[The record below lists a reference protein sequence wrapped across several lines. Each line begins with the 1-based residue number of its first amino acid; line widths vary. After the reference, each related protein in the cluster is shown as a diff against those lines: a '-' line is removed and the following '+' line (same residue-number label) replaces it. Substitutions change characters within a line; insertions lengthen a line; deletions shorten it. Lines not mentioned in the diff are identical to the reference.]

1 MSTSI
6 VRRLDALEAAN
17 IPGKSTTIIVRFVV
31 GANGIKDEPTHA
43 WFGYSKE
50 DGEGI
55 YRMDDES
62 AFEFEE
68 RARAE
73 AARRKPDG
81 PARVFFMG
89 RTEDGGA
96 V

>member
-17 IPGKSTTIIVRFVV
+17 IPGKSVTIIVRFVV
-31 GANGIKDEPTHA
+31 GPDGIKDEPTHA

-62 AFEFEE
+62 ALEFED
-68 RARAE
+68 RAKAE
-73 AARRKPDG
+73 AERRTPDA
-81 PARVFFMG
+81 PARVLFMG
-89 RTEDGGA
+89 RTEDGGEA
-96 V
+96 

>member
-17 IPGKSTTIIVRFVV
+17 IPGKSVTMIVRFV
-31 GANGIKDEPTHA
+31 APNGIEDEPNHA

-55 YRMDDES
+55 FRMDDES
-62 AFEFEE
+62 ALEFEE

-73 AARRKPDG
+73 AERRTPDA

-89 RTEDGGA
+89 RTKDGGE

>member
-17 IPGKSTTIIVRFVV
+17 IPGKSVTMIVRFV
-31 GANGIKDEPTHA
+31 APNGLEEDSNHA

-50 DGEGI
+50 DAEGI
-55 YRMDDES
+55 YRTDDES
-62 AFEFEE
+62 ALAFED

-73 AARRKPDG
+73 AERRTPDA

-89 RTEDGGA
+89 RTEDGGE